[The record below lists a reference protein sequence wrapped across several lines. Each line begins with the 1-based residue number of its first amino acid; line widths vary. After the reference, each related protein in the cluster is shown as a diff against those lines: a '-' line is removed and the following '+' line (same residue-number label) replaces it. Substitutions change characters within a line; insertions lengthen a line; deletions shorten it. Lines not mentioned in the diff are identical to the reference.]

1 MKRINV
7 ALLLLFATRSALA
20 QNISQKTENHTETR
34 VARTFPGDGKVIVK
48 SFIESPEIHVYAA
61 IVQQGPT
68 QFPLICAYEWT
79 NDNWF
84 TRHKAPSCNELL
96 VGKTY
101 EVHKL
106 NAPDPDASPTM
117 LERSLGTLRIGN
129 SSYFVATGDDAE
141 TVFEDDQ
148 VQKRQNQRKAKFTA
162 LGLHR
167 NQPQAKVKL
176 ILLQHGFE
184 PWHCQPAPRNANVT
198 MCIAV
203 RRKGTPTQ
211 DEISLFFTPISS
223 RDEDTGKLF
232 ITDRVLL
239 IASLTIAGESEK
251 DSITSGP
258 APF

>member
-1 MKRINV
+1 MKRISV
-7 ALLLLFATRSALA
+7 AVLLLFATCNALA
-20 QNISQKTENHTETR
+20 QNISQQTANHTETR
-34 VARTFPGDGKVIVK
+34 ATRTFPGDGNVIVK
-48 SFIESPEIHVYAA
+48 FFIEYPEVHAYAA
-61 IVQQGPT
+61 IVQQGST
-68 QFPLICAYEWT
+68 QFPLICAHEWT

-84 TRHKAPSCNELL
+84 TRHKAPSCDELL

-141 TVFEDDQ
+141 TVFEDDR

-184 PWHCQPAPRNANVT
+184 PWHCQPAPLNANVT
-198 MCIAV
+198 QCTAA

-211 DEISLFFTPISS
+211 DEITLFFTPISY
-223 RDEDTGKLF
+223 RDEDTGNLF
-232 ITDRVLL
+232 ITNRVLL
-239 IASLTIAGESEK
+239 IASLTIDGPE